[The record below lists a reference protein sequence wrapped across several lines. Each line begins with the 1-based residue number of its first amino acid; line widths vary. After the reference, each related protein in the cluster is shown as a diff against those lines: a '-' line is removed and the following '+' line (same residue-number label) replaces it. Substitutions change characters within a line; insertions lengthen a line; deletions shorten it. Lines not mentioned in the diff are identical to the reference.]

1 MRILQLNAWTGRL
14 KNGLTR
20 FFEQNDFDIIC
31 LQEAVWPNRD
41 GLKTVDHEDWVD
53 PEKEPNNGDFE
64 RIKAQI
70 EYFFATADQIQ
81 EAAGLEYAAKVSNWG
96 MRILN
101 GRMEQGN
108 VILSR
113 YPIENVRNILV
124 HGEYDGDTEFK
135 GRTDHG
141 YYAQIVRIN
150 GINVVNYHGYW
161 LPDPIGDEMTVK
173 TMGKVADE
181 IKKTEG
187 PIAMCGDLNVVSAS
201 PAMRELDFLRDLT
214 AENKLKTTLSGL
226 KFDGEVACDHILVS
240 DEVEVQDFK
249 MRNELISDHF
259 ALEAEISVDG
269 R

>member
-1 MRILQLNAWTGRL
+1 
-14 KNGLTR
+14 
-20 FFEQNDFDIIC
+20 
-31 LQEAVWPNRD
+31 
-41 GLKTVDHEDWVD
+41 
-53 PEKEPNNGDFE
+53 
-64 RIKAQI
+64 
-70 EYFFATADQIQ
+70 
-81 EAAGLEYAAKVSNWG
+81 
-96 MRILN
+96 
-101 GRMEQGN
+101 
-108 VILSR
+108 
-113 YPIENVRNILV
+113 
-124 HGEYDGDTEFK
+124 
-135 GRTDHG
+135 
-141 YYAQIVRIN
+141 
-150 GINVVNYHGYW
+150 
-161 LPDPIGDEMTVK
+161 MTVK